1 MIIVSG
7 LHRKNGRVRTR
18 NFMPGREGAARN
30 FRAQMRSAGYHTV
43 FVNDVADRYANRE
56 MLKKYDESEPF
67 TFEGISGYQLYSLG
81 TARGGMKDS
90 HIKGSATDT
99 LTAAIENAESKVDS
113 WSEGHKGIVIYRAI
127 KLVRRITK
135 PSTEVVELS

>member
-7 LHRKNGRVRTR
+7 LHRKSGQVRTQTYQ
-18 NFMPGREGAARN
+18 PGREGPARAYREHL
-30 FRAQMRSAGYHTV
+30 RALGYHTV
-43 FVNDVADRYANRE
+43 FVNDVRKVFQELSARRAAERN
-56 MLKKYDESEPF
+56 EPF
-67 TFEGISGYQLYSLG
+67 SYKGIPGYQLHSLG
-81 TARGGMKDS
+81 TASGGYEK

-127 KLVRRITK
+127 KLVRRVAK
-135 PSTEVVELS
+135 PTTEIVELS

>member
-7 LHRKNGRVRTR
+7 LHRKSGRVRTR

-30 FRAQMRSAGYHTV
+30 FRATMRSAGYNTV

-67 TFEGISGYQLYSLG
+67 AFEGISGYQLHSLG
-81 TARGGMKDS
+81 TSGTMKACHLRGG
-90 HIKGSATDT
+90 GTDT
-99 LTAAIENAESKVDS
+99 LTAAIEHAESKVDS